1 MTDFARL
8 AARLDGLAADLSPEG
23 MDRTLRRVGD
33 KLARKVDAAVVAD
46 IGDNSMSG
54 WRRGRPIPVKGR
66 STVRDGVVSITPTA
80 PGPARVLEQ
89 GRNTGGAGGM
99 AGPGVLASGL
109 TARTKSGA
117 VKKVRARKVRRWNG
131 YTQGK
136 GTWSDAS
143 DAIVGDAAR
152 VLNEEKV
159 AAMARHFTRG

>member
-1 MTDFARL
+1 
-8 AARLDGLAADLSPEG
+8 
-23 MDRTLRRVGD
+23 
-33 KLARKVDAAVVAD
+33 
-46 IGDNSMSG
+46 
-54 WRRGRPIPVKGR
+54 
-66 STVRDGVVSITPTA
+66 
-80 PGPARVLEQ
+80 
-89 GRNTGGAGGM
+89 M